1 MRPTWHG
8 QTEQLVLLRLV
19 NMPSAMTLHS
29 EQFNLSWNVMG
40 GLFSSFNL
48 AQLSCTA
55 GLQFL
60 LLRISLYQ
68 QMTTFSHTGPK
79 WSSSVLPVFF
89 PGGSVRFLKNTIFQK
104 SSRQWVRVPGHD
116 MGPGIKYHTKK
127 GPVFFSWKLPDVQWQ
142 EINFC
147 LLWLRGVDLS
157 VCVCKASGNQSWM
170 TLIMG
175 KFVEFP
181 RLVARNLKVDGSNGS
196 LLEHI

>member
-19 NMPSAMTLHS
+19 NMPSAMILHS

-79 WSSSVLPVFF
+79 WLKHLIHRNSIHCMSARCWQKELTQRLRRQTRLGSRSKVVWISFLFPFLFRCLWFFHVL
-89 PGGSVRFLKNTIFQK
+89 SL
-104 SSRQWVRVPGHD
+104 SL
-116 MGPGIKYHTKK
+116 GPCTAVWG
-127 GPVFFSWKLPDVQWQ
+127 
-142 EINFC
+142 
-147 LLWLRGVDLS
+147 
-157 VCVCKASGNQSWM
+157 
-170 TLIMG
+170 
-175 KFVEFP
+175 
-181 RLVARNLKVDGSNGS
+181 AR
-196 LLEHI
+196 

>member
-79 WSSSVLPVFF
+79 WLKHLIHRNSIHCMSACCWQKELTQSVLNLV
-89 PGGSVRFLKNTIFQK
+89 SVSIFI
-104 SSRQWVRVPGHD
+104 SLFVVLSCSFALTWPLYSG
-116 MGPGIKYHTKK
+116 
-127 GPVFFSWKLPDVQWQ
+127 
-142 EINFC
+142 
-147 LLWLRGVDLS
+147 LRGQI
-157 VCVCKASGNQSWM
+157 KASAIEKITRRVWTIWTIWFEGSKAW
-170 TLIMG
+170 T
-175 KFVEFP
+175 
-181 RLVARNLKVDGSNGS
+181 RLKRSKREKEYIKRSKHRDSELQ
-196 LLEHI
+196 LT